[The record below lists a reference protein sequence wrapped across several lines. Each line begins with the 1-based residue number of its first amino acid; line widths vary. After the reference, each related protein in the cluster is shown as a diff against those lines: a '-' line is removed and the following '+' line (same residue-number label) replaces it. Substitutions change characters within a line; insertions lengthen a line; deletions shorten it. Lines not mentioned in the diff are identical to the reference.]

1 MYRVLAINPG
11 SSSTKIACYRDE
23 ILIFEKNV
31 PFSDQEQAE
40 FKNVIGQLDR
50 RFEQIKEALMESG
63 EEEKFDAVA
72 ARGGLLSPM
81 ESGTYNVNEEMKEYL
96 IKAARGEH
104 ASNLGAFLAER
115 FAVESSCPA
124 FIVDPVAVDE
134 MSDVA
139 RISGA
144 PEIERSSL
152 VHALNQKAVARK
164 VAAKIGKKYCDSRFV
179 VAHLGTGIT
188 IGAHLYGRIVDVIG
202 AKADGPFSP
211 ERAGGLPADMLTDLC
226 CSGKYS
232 CDELKKKLLS
242 GWGLVAYLG
251 TRDIREAFKM
261 AENDTQA
268 KIVTEA
274 MAYQIAKGVG
284 ELAAALDG
292 DLDAVILTGGL
303 AYSEPLMQMVERKI
317 KFLGRIEIIP
327 GEDELEALALGALR
341 VLRREEPAKEYVP
354 C

>member
-1 MYRVLAINPG
+1 
-11 SSSTKIACYRDE
+11 
-23 ILIFEKNV
+23 
-31 PFSDQEQAE
+31 
-40 FKNVIGQLDR
+40 
-50 RFEQIKEALMESG
+50 
-63 EEEKFDAVA
+63 
-72 ARGGLLSPM
+72 
-81 ESGTYNVNEEMKEYL
+81 
-96 IKAARGEH
+96 
-104 ASNLGAFLAER
+104 
-115 FAVESSCPA
+115 
-124 FIVDPVAVDE
+124 
-134 MSDVA
+134 
-139 RISGA
+139 
-144 PEIERSSL
+144 
-152 VHALNQKAVARK
+152 
-164 VAAKIGKKYCDSRFV
+164 
-179 VAHLGTGIT
+179 
-188 IGAHLYGRIVDVIG
+188 
-202 AKADGPFSP
+202 
-211 ERAGGLPADMLTDLC
+211 MLTDLC

-242 GWGLVAYLG
+242 GWGLGAYLG

-303 AYSEPLMQMVERKI
+303 AYSEPLMQMVEKKI